1 MSLGFGGLQQ
11 EASGLSGMLA
21 HWHNVLWSAIVLL
34 FQLVLLMVLVA
45 LLLGDGAGGVV
56 TAVYGN
62 VRNFLASLNPAT
74 VALAAV
80 LYLFWRLNNN
90 RIAGPSA

>member
-1 MSLGFGGLQQ
+1 
-11 EASGLSGMLA
+11 MLT
-21 HWHNVLWSAIVLL
+21 HWHNVLWSVIVLL

-62 VRNFLASLNPAT
+62 VRDLLSSLNPAT
-74 VALAAV
+74 AAVAAV
-80 LYLFWRLNNN
+80 LYIFWRLHGS
-90 RIAGPSA
+90 RVVGPSTQD

>member
-1 MSLGFGGLQQ
+1 
-11 EASGLSGMLA
+11 MLT
-21 HWHNVLWSAIVLL
+21 HWHNVLWSAIGLL

-45 LLLGDGAGGVV
+45 LLMGDGAGGVV
-56 TAVYGN
+56 NSVYGN
-62 VRNFLASLNPAT
+62 VRELLSSLNPAA

-80 LYLFWRLNNN
+80 LYLFWRMHEG